1 MQHSFWHQV
10 PVIKLLLPF
19 VTGIGLSMFYT
30 LPIWVVLSSLAL
42 SVVLTLA
49 CYRFEKRYTRQ
60 WLLGFLVSMSMV
72 WMGFAL
78 HRVHDARMANSFA
91 ATDTT
96 ASYWLVRINEQPLV
110 KPSSV
115 KMVCK
120 VLGVVDSAG
129 NTRKASGKLILYVSK
144 QVVNPSIV
152 YGRVLLVPVPLIKE
166 VSEPQNPAEFNYK
179 RYLGFHGIYHQA
191 YIGKPE
197 HILIT
202 SKVDANGLQ
211 SWVYDFQGFVR
222 KVLMRNINSAN
233 ETAVAQALL
242 YGYDDDIDPETVQAY
257 SNTGTLHV
265 LAVSGMHVGII
276 YLILGGMLGWLSR
289 WKSGEIF
296 RQLIILAALWLYSLV
311 CGMSPSILRATVM
324 FSFIII
330 GNLLQTRSN
339 VYNTLAAS
347 AFTLLCFDPN
357 MLANV
362 GFQLSYL
369 AVLGI
374 VFFQPLLYNLYT
386 PNFWLMDEIWKI
398 TAVSLAA
405 QLVTFPVGL
414 LYFHQFPNCF
424 LFSNLFIIPLTT
436 IILYG
441 GLILVAIGKL
451 GWFAWL
457 LGQVLYGLIYFTNQ
471 LVGWVE
477 QIPFAYVNG
486 IHISIFQTLVLY
498 VVIVCATAYVLLFH
512 KFWLQLALLAMV
524 VFTGIGSYQHI
535 VHGKQQLLVVYKV
548 NRSTAIQLVSGQ
560 TGVLVLDS
568 ALCANS
574 SKRRFHLQQH
584 TWQQQINQQ
593 QMLVCTN
600 QWQQYTLGKKSI
612 LLAGE
617 GKPVCNHPVD
627 YLLTSRFLQ
636 LDELKQT
643 LAFNQLVLTSA
654 VRAKHAKQMIEW
666 CKQNGIAV
674 YDVGSKGAFVANLQ

>member
-1 MQHSFWHQV
+1 
-10 PVIKLLLPF
+10 
-19 VTGIGLSMFYT
+19 
-30 LPIWVVLSSLAL
+30 
-42 SVVLTLA
+42 
-49 CYRFEKRYTRQ
+49 
-60 WLLGFLVSMSMV
+60 
-72 WMGFAL
+72 
-78 HRVHDARMANSFA
+78 
-91 ATDTT
+91 
-96 ASYWLVRINEQPLV
+96 
-110 KPSSV
+110 
-115 KMVCK
+115 
-120 VLGVVDSAG
+120 
-129 NTRKASGKLILYVSK
+129 
-144 QVVNPSIV
+144 
-152 YGRVLLVPVPLIKE
+152 
-166 VSEPQNPAEFNYK
+166 
-179 RYLGFHGIYHQA
+179 
-191 YIGKPE
+191 
-197 HILIT
+197 
-202 SKVDANGLQ
+202 
-211 SWVYDFQGFVR
+211 
-222 KVLMRNINSAN
+222 
-233 ETAVAQALL
+233 
-242 YGYDDDIDPETVQAY
+242 
-257 SNTGTLHV
+257 
-265 LAVSGMHVGII
+265 
-276 YLILGGMLGWLSR
+276 
-289 WKSGEIF
+289 
-296 RQLIILAALWLYSLV
+296 
-311 CGMSPSILRATVM
+311 
-324 FSFIII
+324 
-330 GNLLQTRSN
+330 
-339 VYNTLAAS
+339 
-347 AFTLLCFDPN
+347 
-357 MLANV
+357 
-362 GFQLSYL
+362 
-369 AVLGI
+369 
-374 VFFQPLLYNLYT
+374 
-386 PNFWLMDEIWKI
+386 MDEIWKI

-524 VFTGIGSYQHI
+524 VFTGIGSYQNI

-593 QMLVCTN
+593 QVLVCTN